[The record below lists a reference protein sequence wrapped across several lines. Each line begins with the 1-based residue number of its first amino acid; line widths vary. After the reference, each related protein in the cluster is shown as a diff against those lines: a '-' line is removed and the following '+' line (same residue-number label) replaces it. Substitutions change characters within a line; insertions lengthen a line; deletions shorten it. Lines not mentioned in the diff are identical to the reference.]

1 MDKNENLDS
10 DARAFAEEFIAQ
22 LKREGHVF
30 KKSDKDPSYYEEI
43 SRKNVEDYNKL
54 LETGIVDL
62 LLKV

>member
-1 MDKNENLDS
+1 MNESKVFDDES
-10 DARAFAEEFIAQ
+10 KAFAEDFIAQ
-22 LKREGHVF
+22 LKREGVVF

-43 SRKNVEDYNKL
+43 SKKNVEDYNKL

>member
-1 MDKNENLDS
+1 MNESKVIDDES
-10 DARAFAEEFIAQ
+10 RKFAEEFIAQ

-43 SRKNVEDYNKL
+43 SKKNVEDYKKL